1 MSGVNKVILIGNLG
15 KDPEVRYL
23 DNGVA
28 VANMSI
34 ATTENYKNK
43 EGDRVSQTEWHDVVL
58 WRGLAEIAEKY
69 LKKGSS
75 VYIEGK
81 IRTNKWVDKDEN
93 NRYKTEIMAIEN
105 ELLLQSCIRIQRRVR
120 AYSGRDDLVSLDE
133 IKGYRK
139 YMIHLKEELINTRLE
154 LLLYSDDLLS
164 FKNDYLTN
172 HIQYINVT
180 LLKTEKSIIM
190 LQKREK
196 NLNRVIDSSYKLI
209 CEFAGKGKMTICDV
223 MKIQGQIKKLT
234 GFPRYKELLND
245 FTVNI
250 TISQS
255 GIPLWALY
263 EVNKK

>member
-1 MSGVNKVILIGNLG
+1 MIFDICLAELNRIRKTSINMTNISKSIQYKKVVLLEEKENIKKLHQKVIN
-15 KDPEVRYL
+15 
-23 DNGVA
+23 
-28 VANMSI
+28 
-34 ATTENYKNK
+34 NYRSDLQCKTL
-43 EGDRVSQTEWHDVVL
+43 S
-58 WRGLAEIAEKY
+58 
-69 LKKGSS
+69 
-75 VYIEGK
+75 
-81 IRTNKWVDKDEN
+81 
-93 NRYKTEIMAIEN
+93 YKTEIMAIEN

-180 LLKTEKSIIM
+180 LIKTENSIIM

>member
-1 MSGVNKVILIGNLG
+1 MIFDICLAELNRIRKTSINMTNISKSIQYKKVVLLEEKENIKKLHQKVIN
-15 KDPEVRYL
+15 
-23 DNGVA
+23 
-28 VANMSI
+28 
-34 ATTENYKNK
+34 NYRSDLQCKTL
-43 EGDRVSQTEWHDVVL
+43 S
-58 WRGLAEIAEKY
+58 
-69 LKKGSS
+69 
-75 VYIEGK
+75 
-81 IRTNKWVDKDEN
+81 
-93 NRYKTEIMAIEN
+93 YKTEIMAIEN

>member
-1 MSGVNKVILIGNLG
+1 MIFDICLVELNRIRKTSINMTNISKSIQYKKVVLLEEKENIKKLHQKVIN
-15 KDPEVRYL
+15 
-23 DNGVA
+23 
-28 VANMSI
+28 
-34 ATTENYKNK
+34 NYRSDLQCKTL
-43 EGDRVSQTEWHDVVL
+43 S
-58 WRGLAEIAEKY
+58 
-69 LKKGSS
+69 
-75 VYIEGK
+75 
-81 IRTNKWVDKDEN
+81 
-93 NRYKTEIMAIEN
+93 YKTEIMAIEN

>member
-1 MSGVNKVILIGNLG
+1 MIFDICLAELNRIRKTSINMTNISKSIQYKKIVISEENENIKKLQQKVIN
-15 KDPEVRYL
+15 
-23 DNGVA
+23 
-28 VANMSI
+28 
-34 ATTENYKNK
+34 NYRS
-43 EGDRVSQTEWHDVVL
+43 DLQC
-58 WRGLAEIAEKY
+58 
-69 LKKGSS
+69 
-75 VYIEGK
+75 K
-81 IRTNKWVDKDEN
+81 ILS
-93 NRYKTEIMAIEN
+93 YKTEIMAIQN

-120 AYSGRDDLVSLDE
+120 AYSRRDDLVSLDE

-172 HIQYINVT
+172 HIQDINGT

-209 CEFAGKGKMTICDV
+209 CEFAGKMTIYDV

-245 FTVNI
+245 FTENI
-250 TISQS
+250 TISQC
-255 GIPLWALY
+255 GIPLWAVH